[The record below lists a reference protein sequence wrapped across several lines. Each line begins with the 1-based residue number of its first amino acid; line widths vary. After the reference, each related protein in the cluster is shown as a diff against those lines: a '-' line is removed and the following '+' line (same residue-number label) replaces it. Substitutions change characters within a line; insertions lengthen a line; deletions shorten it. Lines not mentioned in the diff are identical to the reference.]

1 MIGKRPI
8 FFALLLFLPFLSLS
22 SASVWAQSGGGGGG
36 GGDSGGS
43 SGSSG
48 GSSTGGQ
55 QSSGSQADRPRPM
68 FLAGRVLLDD
78 GQPPGPRTKVELVC
92 QGSVVLQEYTS
103 QSGAFSMEITEGQ
116 QGNRPM
122 DASVTSANYSALGS
136 GGISGFGT
144 AGRGG
149 GLANT
154 RSMDLSNCELHALLP
169 EYQSDVIALGR
180 RRALDNPDVGL
191 IILHSLKPPEIGT
204 VSLKTLAA
212 AEGKFPRCDAV
223 YPST

>member
-36 GGDSGGS
+36 GSGGS
-43 SGSSG
+43 SGGGSSGSG

-55 QSSGSQADRPRPM
+55 RSSGSQADRPRPM

-103 QSGAFSMEITEGQ
+103 QSGTFSMEITGGQ

-122 DASVTSANYSALGS
+122 DASVASANYSALGS

-144 AGRGG
+144 AGIGG
-149 GLANT
+149 GLADT
-154 RSMDLSNCELHALLP
+154 RSMDLSNCELPDSDIIVAGVCGGAGSDSTVTLTVPFDFQVLP
-169 EYQSDVIALGR
+169 GIAPSLGTTID
-180 RRALDNPDVGL
+180 LVGA
-191 IILHSLKPPEIGT
+191 S
-204 VSLKTLAA
+204 VMRN
-212 AEGKFPRCDAV
+212 EG
-223 YPST
+223 